1 VLHTAK
7 QGRTVTLHSPENKF
21 NNAVHINDLSTFVA
35 DLVKQTAWRGHD
47 AVTVGA
53 AGMTT
58 VRRAA
63 ETIIQTLGSRSP
75 IEIKEARAPGFTI
88 SIERA
93 RTIYG
98 YAPMEIESM
107 IRQFARENRN

>member
-1 VLHTAK
+1 
-7 QGRTVTLHSPENKF
+7 
-21 NNAVHINDLSTFVA
+21 
-35 DLVKQTAWRGHD
+35 
-47 AVTVGA
+47 
-53 AGMTT
+53 MTT

-75 IEIKEARAPGFTI
+75 IEIKEACALGFTI

-93 RTIYG
+93 RTVYG

-107 IRQFARENRN
+107 IRQFAAENRN